1 MLRLFAWRLAPVVA
15 LAAQQVTFA
24 QPHLIPL
31 GSSLTFGGTN
41 APDTYMANVTFSST
55 PVLVDNGKVRIWQDQ
70 VPTGSSGEWDV
81 FHVQIVDGGPLAG
94 DINADFNITMTYTLS
109 AAVIF
114 DQVVNQWA
122 VNGVPVS
129 PIMNFSMICCAAAEN
144 PIIPGPAF
152 YKQGFSGSLPQGVF
166 SNWQQTF
173 ENPYNIVAEGG
184 INPSTANEFTFAL
197 HFVLANGALPTV
209 NAVVNGAS
217 FVSGGVVAGEIATV
231 FGTNIVS
238 ATGINLVSALPLA
251 TEFLAN
257 SVLVNGNAV
266 PLFATDDVNGQQQI
280 NFQVPFEIANEP
292 NVQVAVVNS
301 SLTSATVTVPVLAA
315 QPGIF
320 DYSSGGKIFGAILHS
335 NFQLA
340 DTEHPAVAGET
351 VLIFSTGLGAVN
363 SPPADG
369 AAGNGQ
375 TTMVMPTV
383 MIGGSNAPV
392 SFSGLAPG
400 FAGLYQV
407 NAVVPSGLASGNQPV
422 IIDQGGAKSNSVL
435 LPMK

>member
-1 MLRLFAWRLAPVVA
+1 MSRFLTWRLAAVIAVVA
-15 LAAQQVTFA
+15 PQVIFA

-81 FHVQIVDGGPLAG
+81 FHVQIVDGSPLAG
-94 DINADFNITMTYTLS
+94 DINASWNITMTYTLS

-122 VNGVPVS
+122 VSGVPVS
-129 PIMNFSMICCAAAEN
+129 PITNFLMVCCAAAEN

-152 YKQGFSGSLPQGVF
+152 YNQGFSGSLPQGVF
-166 SNWQQTF
+166 SNWQETF
-173 ENPYNIVAEGG
+173 ADPYNAVQEGG

-197 HFVLANGALPTV
+197 HLVLASGAPPTV

-217 FVSGGVVAGEIATV
+217 FVGGGVVPGEIATV

-251 TEFLAN
+251 TKFLAN

-266 PLFATDDVNGQQQI
+266 PLFAADDVNGQQQI
-280 NFQVPFEIANEP
+280 NFQVPFEIANEA

-301 SLTSATVTVPVLAA
+301 SLTSAPVTYPVLAA

-320 DYSSGGKIFGAILHS
+320 NYSSGGKTFGAILHS
-335 NFQLA
+335 DFQLA
-340 DTEHPAVAGET
+340 DTGHPAVAGET
-351 VLIFSTGLGAVN
+351 MLIFATGLGAVN

-369 AAGNGQ
+369 TAGNGQ
-375 TTMVMPTV
+375 MTTVMPTV
-383 MIGGSNAPV
+383 TIGGSNASV

-422 IIDQGGAKSNSVL
+422 IIDQSGAKSNSVL
-435 LPMK
+435 LPVK